1 MDTKIRIIDNKRIHL
16 EDVINENLLWSEDV
30 LFAVAYATK
39 GAFEKIR
46 ENIVNL
52 LNKGGKLRAIF
63 DIEKRIT
70 DPEIIEEFATVPGD
84 SECKIFFRPLAIKP
98 ETEEDRPSFHPKLY
112 IFSKKG
118 NAKVIIGSSNFTL
131 SGIRK
136 NVEINVEIE
145 CNENKDFYSNVIL
158 KFYDMWNDWFSLPVI
173 DNWELLEIYSQIV
186 KSNDQE
192 IIDAQKYFNYVSNYV
207 KLCQK
212 EITKLAKIHFKE
224 LKTSKYKNV
233 KNVETIITFNPTKK
247 YECSICFKKHCE
259 TSTCKLTCGHIF
271 GKSCFSKATKILNNN
286 CPLCR
291 TVCTTITL
299 FSK

>member
-1 MDTKIRIIDNKRIHL
+1 MDTKIRIIDNKHLHL

-30 LFAVAYATK
+30 LFAVAYATY
-39 GAFEKIR
+39 GAYGKIR

-84 SECKIFFRPLAIKP
+84 SECKIFFRPLAVKP
-98 ETEEDRPSFHPKLY
+98 ETGEDRPSFHPKLY

-118 NAKVIIGSSNFTL
+118 NTKVIIGSSNFTL

-145 CNENKDFYSNVIL
+145 CNENKDLYSNVIL

-173 DNWELLEIYSQIV
+173 DNWELLEIYSQIF
-186 KSNDQE
+186 KSE
-192 IIDAQKYFNYVSNYV
+192 
-207 KLCQK
+207 
-212 EITKLAKIHFKE
+212 
-224 LKTSKYKNV
+224 
-233 KNVETIITFNPTKK
+233 KK
-247 YECSICFKKHCE
+247 KK
-259 TSTCKLTCGHIF
+259 G
-271 GKSCFSKATKILNNN
+271 
-286 CPLCR
+286 
-291 TVCTTITL
+291 
-299 FSK
+299 